1 MNCQEYREWF
11 RKREI
16 LSSEGIVSEAYL
28 HAKTCKE
35 CSVMNKIDTDIENKF
50 RKELYMR
57 EVPDGLLNRIELN
70 IKSIYNV
77 KKRTSVPRLKHG
89 GTSLWK
95 TAAPAFAVAAMV
107 LLFISYNFAY
117 FRSVEE
123 VGRLSVESH
132 MENLPMMFKAEEV
145 KDISLWFRERLSF
158 PVSIPEIGESG
169 LKLVGGRKCKL
180 GRNEVAYLFYKKG
193 DKRIS
198 LYVIDTKKIKYEMED
213 NKKYHLPFKECEVDI
228 WKSGDMV
235 YSLVR

>member
-11 RKREI
+11 RKREV
-16 LSSEGIVSEAYL
+16 LSSEGIISEAYL
-28 HAKTCKE
+28 HAKTCRE
-35 CSVMNKIDTDIENKF
+35 CSVINKIDTDHENKI
-50 RKELYMR
+50 RRDLYMR
-57 EVPDGLLNRIELN
+57 EVPDGLLNRVELN
-70 IKSIYNV
+70 IQSISGV
-77 KKRTSVPRLKHG
+77 KKRS
-89 GTSLWK
+89 SILWR
-95 TAAPAFAVAAMV
+95 TVAPALTVAAMV
-107 LLFISYNFAY
+107 LLFISYNFTY

-198 LYVIDTKKIKYEMED
+198 LYAIDTKKIRYEMED